1 MGVRNIKEDVL
12 SIDSQRTGVSG
23 VLEKGLRRFRNLSF
37 AVLLLPVIFIGV
49 FCVGISAGP
58 GIFVFQSAQKLS
70 ADWYAPFQYM
80 ALGIGLAAG
89 YFTYGITLIFVVPL
103 VNFLMPFRVKKFR
116 GPWYSLPSIP
126 WFVHNAL
133 TYMVRYTFLEFI
145 TPSPLNILYFR
156 MMGMKIGK
164 GVVINTANIS
174 DPSMITIG
182 DYVTIGGSATIFAH
196 SGQKGYLIIEPVVIG
211 DKTNIGLKASIMGGA
226 QIGSGVTIKPHTVV
240 LPKQRIGDGE
250 VV

>member
-58 GIFVFQSAQKLS
+58 GIFVFQTAQKIS
-70 ADWYAPFQYM
+70 EDWYTPFQYM

-133 TYMVRYTFLEFI
+133 TYMVRYTFLDFI

-174 DPSMITIG
+174 DPSMITLG

-211 DKTNIGLKASIMGGA
+211 DKTNIGLKASIMGGV
-226 QIGSGVTIKPHTVV
+226 QIGSSVTIKPHTVV